1 MNTENSK
8 IPRELN
14 ERVGHLIGVLKKSMK
29 LISDHHAKR
38 AIGTEL
44 MNFIEAY
51 RKLGGEL

>member
-29 LISDHHAKR
+29 LISDHHAKK

-44 MNFIEAY
+44 VNFIEAY